1 MSSQLTT
8 NPDVIRY
15 RKEVINMASL
25 VFSLKDV
32 PEQEANDI
40 RQLLESNKI
49 GFYETDEGRW
59 RISVAAIWI
68 NNDNQYEQ
76 ARGLINEYQNELNT
90 QRQQEKMALQGS
102 EINWWR
108 FFMSHPAQV
117 LIFFTAIIIVLAI
130 STVPFFRF
138 G

>member
-1 MSSQLTT
+1 
-8 NPDVIRY
+8 
-15 RKEVINMASL
+15 MASL